1 MIVIL
6 NKKFALDSY
15 FYAIYLQLEEDLNV
29 LGLVVLKKF
38 RAKMDSSFYGG
49 RRYYFNWGGGGV
61 STPLRTMFLVRSH
74 HGRTHNSKCS

>member
-6 NKKFALDSY
+6 NKKFALDSH
-15 FYAIYLQLEEDLNV
+15 FCAICLQLEEDLNV
-29 LGLVVLKKF
+29 LGLGVLKKF

-49 RRYYFNWGGGGV
+49 RRYYFNWGGGV